1 MGITIRNLKILKYE
15 TTDTL
20 SIKFFVVVKTLTWDL
35 KYMYLFFIKRQICE
49 IYFFLPV
56 CVFFFNKPLV
66 VYVL

>member
-1 MGITIRNLKILKYE
+1 MTICNLKILKYE

-20 SIKFFVVVKTLTWDL
+20 SIKFFVVVVKTLTWEL
-35 KYMYLFFIKRQICE
+35 KYMYLFFRKRHIYE

-56 CVFFFNKPLV
+56 CLFFLSKPLV